1 MQSIVIKKRGS
12 FNNTEIYLQIKM
24 GQKNGKPVLTEEQ
37 AEALGASSGMDASQV
52 GFFYQL

>member
-1 MQSIVIKKRGS
+1 MILRRVEV
-12 FNNTEIYLQIKM
+12 FNNTKDNTEIYLQIKM

-52 GFFYQL
+52 GFF